1 MKSVML
7 KVRHTAGH
15 ILRRSFALVER
26 FGLSNRFNLVKH
38 IWGRCKGLLWLL
50 LVQEATYM
58 IMPRLLLDYYIEF
71 LVFRENSKLIIRKLF
86 FELVFRRILAWSWL
100 SIRLFSFLEL
110 SLLKR
115 RQLSVCPAA
124 QTLIWRLVRC
134 FAHIIDVFEH
144 KLGLFWHS
152 HCTIV
157 HLLQGR
163 NLICRILQ
171 IIILKFV
178 WGEWSTLWQWRIT

>member
-1 MKSVML
+1 
-7 KVRHTAGH
+7 
-15 ILRRSFALVER
+15 
-26 FGLSNRFNLVKH
+26 
-38 IWGRCKGLLWLL
+38 
-50 LVQEATYM
+50 M

-86 FELVFRRILAWSWL
+86 FELVFRRILTLSWL

-134 FAHIIDVFEH
+134 FAHTVNVFEH
-144 KLGLFWHS
+144 KFCLLGHS
-152 HCTIV
+152 HCTV
-157 HLLQGR
+157 MHLLQGR
-163 NLICRILQ
+163 YLVCRVLQVVLLELI
-171 IIILKFV
+171 
-178 WGEWSTLWQWRIT
+178 